1 VTKITLTFLLIGYS
15 APAFAQVSV
24 SVPGS
29 IAGATADSVTGK
41 PLAGVFV
48 TAVRSGLPPL
58 ARHAASDITGVYLL
72 PDLPSGTYTV
82 CAHYPGEGYL
92 DPCAWN
98 SIPQTINLAAG
109 QALAQKTIKLTPGS
123 VLQVRVNDP
132 GALLSAGAAD
142 LALGVRGSKSIFYP
156 AHVAATDSGGA
167 SYQLTIPLDT
177 LVSLQISSGH
187 LKLGDAGGTALP
199 GNTLLQKFQHKTGDA
214 NPQAFTFSVIGAA
227 Q

>member
-1 VTKITLTFLLIGYS
+1 M
-15 APAFAQVSV
+15 

-29 IAGATADSVTGK
+29 IAGITADSVTGK

-58 ARHAASDITGVYLL
+58 ARHATSGVAGVYLL
-72 PDLPSGTYTV
+72 PDLPAGNYTV
-82 CAHYPGEGYL
+82 CAHYPGDGYL

-98 SIPQTINLAAG
+98 SIPQTVNLAAG
-109 QALAQKTIKLTPGS
+109 QALAQKTIKLIPGS

-132 GALLSAGAAD
+132 GQLLKSSANGAAD
-142 LALGVRGSKSIFYP
+142 LSLGVRGSRNIFYP
-156 AHVAATDSGGA
+156 VHVAATDTAGA

-177 LVSLQISSGH
+177 LVSLEISSGH
-187 LKLGDAGGTALP
+187 LKLGDAGGSALP
-199 GNTLLQKFQHKTGDA
+199 GNSLRQKFQHKSGDA
-214 NPQAFTFSVIGAA
+214 NPQAFTFAVTGVA